1 MTDPRAVRSPD
12 EGYAAVAI
20 AASAGGISALET
32 LLGELPAAFPV
43 PVLVV
48 QHLDPRRDTLIAE
61 VLARSTA
68 LTVKLAEDGEEPR
81 CGVVHIAPP
90 GCHLTVVAGG
100 ALALSD
106 AAPVHFVR
114 PSADVL
120 FESAAS
126 AYGAR
131 LLACVLTGT
140 GRDGADGVSAVCRHG
155 GTVIVQDPET
165 AQFGGMPMAAV
176 GACPQARVL
185 PLEQIAAVIRT
196 LVAAPRR

>member
-1 MTDPRAVRSPD
+1 
-12 EGYAAVAI
+12 VAI

-32 LLGELPAAFPV
+32 LLGELPAAFAV

-81 CGVVHIAPP
+81 SGVVHIAPP

-140 GRDGADGVSAVCRHG
+140 GRDGADGVSAVCRYG

-176 GACPQARVL
+176 GACPEARVL
-185 PLEQIAAVIRT
+185 PLEQIAAVIRA